1 MFGVDVR
8 NNVKILEKMIKGV
21 RREIVDKAIDI
32 TQDSRI

>member
-21 RREIVDKAIDI
+21 RREIAHPMD
-32 TQDSRI
+32 